1 MTVIVRA
8 PRLLRLLPLF
18 LVFSAACAGV
28 TTNAYLQRG
37 AAFARYQSYGWGPAE
52 SQSTGD
58 PRLDNNE
65 IFDAHVRA
73 RVEAEL
79 RRRGFEQMTGLG
91 LPDLLVHYHV
101 SVSQKVE
108 ARDLDPGYVS
118 HAEEHDRA
126 PMVYD
131 EGTIVIDLIDTRL
144 NQLVWRGWAEGGIDG
159 IIDNQ
164 AWTEQHV
171 DQAIDRILRRLPER
185 TAR

>member
-1 MTVIVRA
+1 MTVIA
-8 PRLLRLLPLF
+8 HPPCLLRLLPLL
-18 LVFSAACAGV
+18 LVLSAACAGV
-28 TTNAYLQRG
+28 TTRAYLQRG
-37 AAFARYQSYGWGPAE
+37 ATFASYQTYGWGPADAL
-52 SQSTGD
+52 STGD

-65 IFDAHVRA
+65 IFAAHVRA

-79 RRRGFEQMTGLG
+79 NRRGFAQVTGLG
-91 LPDLLVHYHV
+91 LPDLLVHYHM

-108 ARDLDPGYVS
+108 ARDLDPGYVA

-144 NQLVWRGWAEGGIDG
+144 NQLVWRGWADGGIDG

-171 DQAIDRILRRLPER
+171 DQAIDRIFRRLPER